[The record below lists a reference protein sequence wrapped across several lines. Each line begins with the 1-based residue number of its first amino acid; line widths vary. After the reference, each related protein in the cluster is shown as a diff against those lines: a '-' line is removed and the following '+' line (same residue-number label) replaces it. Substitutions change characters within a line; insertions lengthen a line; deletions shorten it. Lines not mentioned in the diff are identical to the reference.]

1 MFKTIL
7 VHLSGTQTDDATL
20 STAYQIARLFDG
32 HMVCLRVR
40 PDTSAMLGQA
50 AGAAMAPS
58 VAVAEMLEMLRRKD
72 AEQTEKARRSFD
84 RFVEREDVAGGE
96 VGDRQLVL
104 VGDEAVEAGGAQL
117 ACARGQKRALGFREE
132 RSGQVDHHGRAS
144 RRIEGLPLMSSPG
157 GRLAW
162 LHVTGTGGRRG
173 RSTGSAW

>member
-72 AEQTEKARRSFD
+72 AEQTEKALRWSLATVCITASGSKGASKARLNK
-84 RFVEREDVAGGE
+84 GE
-96 VGDRQLVL
+96 CMGMSC
-104 VGDEAVEAGGAQL
+104 GT
-117 ACARGQKRALGFREE
+117 
-132 RSGQVDHHGRAS
+132 S
-144 RRIEGLPLMSSPG
+144 RRWSKRWRP
-157 GRLAW
+157 
-162 LHVTGTGGRRG
+162 TGTFKAA
-173 RSTGSAW
+173 SPQS